1 MLPISAKVQLGVY
14 EGYAQQILR
23 SGHFETDGNMSILT
37 KTLFLERKITEEAD
51 IAESSILVELGVKR
65 RALCN
70 THLVTCGQNPGRL
83 QGKERKDE
91 RKRNKPAKG

>member
-51 IAESSILVELGVKR
+51 IAESSILVE
-65 RALCN
+65 
-70 THLVTCGQNPGRL
+70 
-83 QGKERKDE
+83 
-91 RKRNKPAKG
+91 